1 MSSRRRRHSNGQPR
15 ALTVAGGSEPAEL
28 TVGGLRALSDVAQRS
43 RLASSAG
50 LSFGGNRDFYQAL
63 GYKRIIS
70 IDDYRTRFERNAI
83 ARRIVTALPDATWRG
98 GAEIVEDEDPNAD
111 TEFEKAWNLLAG
123 RTRVWSK
130 LHRADVLAGLGR
142 YAVLLIG
149 AAGDLATELP
159 RMNGPDGVAF
169 LAPFSEYDVT
179 VDSLVGD
186 RTSQRFG
193 LPELYKF
200 KRLIGSSIRSTIV
213 EEPVHWS
220 RVIHIAEGLL
230 SDEIFGP
237 PRLECVWNLLDDLD
251 KVTGGG
257 SESFWLRAH
266 QGFVASLD
274 PDMKIGPEDIV
285 ALKEQVEEFAHQIR
299 RSIAA
304 RGVKYEAL
312 GSDVAPIDKHV
323 DALISQI
330 SAGCRTPKRILMGS
344 ERGEL
349 ASSQDQEN
357 WDDQVSDRR
366 DEFAD
371 PQCVRQLV
379 DRLITYGALPTPV
392 EYETRWPMRELN
404 DKGRAEVADMWA
416 SINQKNGS
424 IVVTVDE
431 IRDRVLELPPLEEL
445 DDDSVDPNAEDVSV
459 VKPGARTG
467 DENQPAGAAKKKAL
481 HFTVP
486 QTRASGGSRR

>member
-1 MSSRRRRHSNGQPR
+1 M
-15 ALTVAGGSEPAEL
+15 V
-28 TVGGLRALSDVAQRS
+28 VGDVRALSDVAQRS

-50 LSFGGNRDFYQAL
+50 LSFGGTRDLYQAL
-63 GYKRIIS
+63 GYKRSIS
-70 IDDYRTRFERNAI
+70 IDDYRSRFERNAI

-98 GAEIVEDEDPNAD
+98 GAEIIEDEDPNVD
-111 TEFEKAWNLLAG
+111 TEFEQQWESLAD
-123 RTRVWSK
+123 RTSVWAK
-130 LHRADVLAGLGR
+130 LHRADILSGLGR
-142 YAVLLIG
+142 YAVVLIG
-149 AAGDLATELP
+149 ASGDLATELP
-159 RMNGPDGVAF
+159 RMSAPDDVAY
-169 LAPFSEYDVT
+169 LAPFSEYDVA

-186 RTSQRFG
+186 RTSPRFG

-200 KRLIGSSIRSTIV
+200 KRLVGSQSIRSTIV

-220 RVIHIAEGLL
+220 RVVHVAEGLL
-230 SDEIFGP
+230 SNDVFGV

-257 SESFWLRAH
+257 SEAFWLRAH

-274 PDMKIGPEDIV
+274 PDMKIGPEDIA

-323 DALISQI
+323 DALTAQI
-330 SAGCRTPKRILMGS
+330 AAGCRIPQRILMGS

-366 DEFAD
+366 DEFAG
-371 PQCVRQLV
+371 PQVVRVLV
-379 DRLITYGALPTPV
+379 DRLIFYGALTKPA
-392 EYETRWPMRELN
+392 EYETRWPMRSLD
-404 DKGRAEVADMWA
+404 DKARADVADKWA

-424 IVVTVDE
+424 TVVTVDE
-431 IRDRVLELPPLEEL
+431 IRDRVLGLPPLDEL
-445 DDDSVDPNAEDVSV
+445 DDETVDPNATDVAV
-459 VKPGARTG
+459 VEPGAEA
-467 DENQPAGAAKKKAL
+467 DASSQPSGAAKKKIL
-481 HFTVP
+481 HYTAP